1 MSIVHVENHTGYGTV
16 FGGETLKDV
25 ISDPKT
31 GAITHELLATEMGG
45 MITTPF
51 GIEELPEEEG

>member
-16 FGGETLKDV
+16 FGGDTLMDV
-25 ISDPKT
+25 ITDPET
-31 GAITHELLATEMGG
+31 GKVNQELLATEMGG

-51 GIEELPEEEG
+51 DVEELPEPVA